1 MENIEI
7 LERLRN
13 YDFFKDIDYT
23 NEFADRLEKFL
34 IMVIKLKKFE
44 FKNGKLLN
52 YDTIKELLK
61 IKSIKMKRSKIA
73 CRKLNLQKKVI
84 NNIETLK
91 WRILDDL
98 NVFFKKENIE
108 FDFIKEKDTDI
119 NEFKNNEFNNNE
131 LLNLIKILRKY
142 SFYKVK
148 TNSLEEEFADRL
160 EKFLILARK
169 TKLFVIKGINR
180 NLSYQMSK
188 KLLKQKN
195 ISMKRN
201 FYSGSLSNKMLNEI
215 ESLKYQILNDLNVI
229 FKKENIIFELI
240 NKENLNEIYK
250 EIDKKFKTLFLRLD
264 NVPENEYKDIINYA
278 FDKGYKLN
286 NFSKFETMEKTLETR
301 ATFELDR

>member
-52 YDTIKELLK
+52 YETIKELLK
-61 IKSIKMKRSKIA
+61 IKNIKIKRSKIA
-73 CRKLNLQKKVI
+73 CGKLHLQRKLLKNT
-84 NNIETLK
+84 ETLK

-98 NVFFKKENIE
+98 NIFFKKENIE

-119 NEFKNNEFNNNE
+119 NEFNNNKFNNDE

-160 EKFLILARK
+160 EKFLILVRK
-169 TKLFVIKGINR
+169 TKLFAIKGINR
-180 NLSYQMSK
+180 NLTYQMSK

-201 FYSGSLSNKMLNEI
+201 FYSGSLSNKILKEI
-215 ESLKYQILNDLNVI
+215 GSLKYQILNDLNVI